1 MPCKIAAKIDVS
13 IFDDLLKKNL
23 IKNSDLKTMSAA
35 NVYAIVSADEAIKDS
50 GWSIHSENESYRA
63 GTSIGIRMHC
73 I

>member
-1 MPCKIAAKIDVS
+1 
-13 IFDDLLKKNL
+13 
-23 IKNSDLKTMSAA
+23 MSAA